1 MTNSEHKILK
11 YVNKMKLMIKLLIDV
26 HTFKKNIYHFFSY
39 IAIYKNFFSA
49 SLNIDDKMFGL

>member
-1 MTNSEHKILK
+1 
-11 YVNKMKLMIKLLIDV
+11 MKLMIKLLIDV